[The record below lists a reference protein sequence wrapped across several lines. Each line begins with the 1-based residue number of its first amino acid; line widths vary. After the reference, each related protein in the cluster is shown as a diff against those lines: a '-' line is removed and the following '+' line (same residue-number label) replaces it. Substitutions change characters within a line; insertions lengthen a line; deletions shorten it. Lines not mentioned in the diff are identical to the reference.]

1 MHRLCSARS
10 IWNTIFAVNP
20 IFAAISSAG
29 IPTASRIARNHPSG
43 GRACDR
49 AFLYHRTVRSNSTL
63 AHSRITFRIALP
75 LTHAHSHSLDL

>member
-1 MHRLCSARS
+1 MLRFCSARS

-20 IFAAISSAG
+20 IFAAISAAG

-49 AFLYHRTVRSNSTL
+49 ARL
-63 AHSRITFRIALP
+63 
-75 LTHAHSHSLDL
+75 